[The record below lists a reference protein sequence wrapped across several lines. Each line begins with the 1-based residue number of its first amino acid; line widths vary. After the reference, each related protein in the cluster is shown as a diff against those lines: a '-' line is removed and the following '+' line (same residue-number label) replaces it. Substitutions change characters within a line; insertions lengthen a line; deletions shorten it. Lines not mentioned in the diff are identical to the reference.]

1 MTRHC
6 CTGVGGFAAEFVGE
20 IWMRFDFQHEDA
32 RSRRDRFQGNGF
44 DCAKDPCIVWR
55 TRAATAAS
63 SEPQTHITMAKS
75 QNSKKE
81 TKKAP
86 QKTAKEKKQAKREKR
101 G

>member
-1 MTRHC
+1 MQC
-6 CTGVGGFAAEFVGE
+6 
-20 IWMRFDFQHEDA
+20 DSQHEDA
-32 RSRRDRFQGNGF
+32 RSKRDTLEGNGF
-44 DCAKDPCIVWR
+44 DCARDPCIVWR

-63 SEPQTHITMAKS
+63 SEPQTNITMAKS

>member
-1 MTRHC
+1 
-6 CTGVGGFAAEFVGE
+6 
-20 IWMRFDFQHEDA
+20 MRCDSQSEYGL
-32 RSRRDRFQGNGF
+32 SKRDTFEGNGF
-44 DCAKDPCIVWR
+44 DCARDPCIVWR

-63 SEPQTHITMAKS
+63 SEPQTNITMAKS